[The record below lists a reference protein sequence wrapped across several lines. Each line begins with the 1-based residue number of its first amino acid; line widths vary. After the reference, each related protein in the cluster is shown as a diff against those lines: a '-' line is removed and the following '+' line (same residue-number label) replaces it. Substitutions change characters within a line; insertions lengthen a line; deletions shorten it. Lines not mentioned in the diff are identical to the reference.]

1 MHLMISKSA
10 LIVLLLKTPGISKFQ
25 NFIKPQI
32 KNQNLFSLKCSQGQE
47 IFHAKQN
54 LYRQCD
60 LHKLGKSKVNSAGIL
75 F

>member
-1 MHLMISKSA
+1 MHLMISKST
-10 LIVLLLKTPGISKFQ
+10 LTVLLLKIFGIAKSQ

-32 KNQNLFSLKCSQGQE
+32 KNQNLFSVKCPQGQE

-54 LYRQCD
+54 LNRQYD
-60 LHKLGKSKVNSAGIL
+60 LHKLGKSKANSAGIL